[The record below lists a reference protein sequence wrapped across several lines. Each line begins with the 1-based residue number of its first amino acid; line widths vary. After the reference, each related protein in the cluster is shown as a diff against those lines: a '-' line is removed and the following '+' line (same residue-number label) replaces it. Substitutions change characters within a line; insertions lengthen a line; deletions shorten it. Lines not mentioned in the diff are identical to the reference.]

1 MYDIRQFRPTLYV
14 LLALGFTAFALA
26 TASPQS
32 WIISIGLLVLH
43 GWLTATKNYKPLPR
57 WLAGLVTTVLFFY
70 TAVNLWQEPQ
80 NRAVFTL
87 GQFLVFLQLVKL
99 FELRGNRD
107 YAQLL
112 VLSVLLVVAAAI
124 NSASLVFGLVLIGH
138 VFVALYACLLFHLK
152 LETDQAKALLGLSE
166 DNVPPE
172 TLRQDQSYLGRSMR
186 RLTGLVSLASI
197 SMAIVVFLFFPRGSG
212 AIVFSPLQARN
223 SQSLTGFSDEVTFN
237 KIAEITQNTQQ
248 VAWARVLH
256 NNSPVQ
262 GTMPLMLRG
271 RTYDLYSGSSPA
283 VGPPWRWTNGSG
295 EEQSR
300 RSITLRSEETYP
312 LISPEG
318 EVDRWRQQI
327 TLDPSGS
334 RSLFAMAG
342 VISISVASRERTIYY
357 RGNDETLELQE
368 ALAQPLKYEVV
379 SRNRLDRPPADSEAV
394 KQSREAKRD
403 REIREQFTPTR
414 SAVRPERSNIDPKIA
429 EFARDPLVSGA
440 DEEGPLA
447 LRRDAA
453 DPVSDLDLQIARNIE
468 SYLRSKFQ
476 YTLDLTDMS
485 QSDERDPLEIFITET
500 QKGHCEFFAGAM
512 TLALQSLGIEA
523 RMVTGFR
530 SDEFNPWGEGYYIVR
545 QSHAHA
551 WVEVR
556 GPDGWESFDPTS
568 GRMAEATATEKT
580 AWQRV
585 KHAFN
590 YLEYLWAESV
600 VAYDRDSRNNLIS
613 AADTALISTAGK
625 TTDAIKDVRRQLQD
639 RTLFYSFSARVMTGL
654 VFLMSGVVLAAI
666 GWFVFER
673 WRLRQRARRIGL
685 DSLPKSDQLRL
696 ARQLEFYD
704 RLSQLLE
711 ARGIRRPAH
720 QTPLEFSES
729 ISFLPQSAYD
739 AVRRLTEL
747 FYRIRYGNRELSS
760 AQQKRVI
767 RTLDDLRSSLK
778 AN

>member
-14 LLALGFTAFALA
+14 LLTLGFTAFALA

-32 WIISIGLLVLH
+32 WFISVGLLFIH
-43 GWLTATKNYKPLPR
+43 GWLTATKRYKPLPR
-57 WLAGLVTTVLFFY
+57 WLAGLVTTVLFLY

-80 NRAVFTL
+80 SRAVFTL

-152 LETDQAKALLGLSE
+152 LETDQAKAMLGLSE
-166 DNVPPE
+166 ENVPPE
-172 TLRQDQSYLGRSMR
+172 TLRQDQRYLGRSMR
-186 RLTGLVSLASI
+186 RLTALVSIASI
-197 SMAIVVFLFFPRGSG
+197 TMAVIVFLFFPRGSG
-212 AIVFSPLQARN
+212 ANVFSPLQARA
-223 SQSLTGFSDEVTFN
+223 SQSLTGFSDEVSFN
-237 KIAEITQNTQQ
+237 NIAQITQNTQQ

-271 RTYDLYSGSSPA
+271 RTYDLYSGNSPTA
-283 VGPPWRWTNGSG
+283 GPPWRWTNSGG

-300 RSITLRSEETYP
+300 RAIQLRAEETFP
-312 LISPEG
+312 LITPDG
-318 EVDRWRQQI
+318 EVDQWRQQI
-327 TLDPSGS
+327 TLDPNGS

-342 VISISVASRERTIYY
+342 AISINVANRERTVYY

-368 ALAQPLKYEVV
+368 PLLQPLKYEVV
-379 SRNRLDRPPADSEAV
+379 SRNRLDRPPPDSEAGR
-394 KQSREAKRD
+394 QARDAERGRDIRD
-403 REIREQFTPTR
+403 RFSPSRR
-414 SAVRPERSNIDPKIA
+414 ARPDKSSIDPKLA

-440 DEEGPLA
+440 DENGPLA
-447 LRRDAA
+447 LRREPA

-468 SYLRSKFQ
+468 SYLRSNFQ

-485 QSDERDPLEIFITET
+485 QSDERDPLEVFITDT
-500 QKGHCEFFAGAM
+500 RKGHCEFFAGTM
-512 TLALQSLGIEA
+512 TLMLQSLGIEA

-530 SDEFNPWGEGYYIVR
+530 SDEFNAWGEGYYIVR

-556 GPDGWESFDPTS
+556 GPEGWESFDPTS
-568 GRMAEATATEKT
+568 GRMAETAAAEKS

-625 TTDAIKDVRRQLQD
+625 TTDAIKDARQQLQ
-639 RTLFYSFSARVMTGL
+639 RPELFYSVSARVMTGL
-654 VFLMSGVVLAAI
+654 VFIMVGFILLLS
-666 GWFVFER
+666 GWFIFDR